1 MQPMKPK
8 KKKKL
13 YVVRV
18 FNDKRLPDRF
28 YDEYFFNKERC
39 EWFYSRIT
47 EQGFEAVK
55 REEDIKNE

>member
-1 MQPMKPK
+1 MKLTT
-8 KKKKL
+8 KL

-28 YDEYFFNKERC
+28 YDEYFFNDYQANR
-39 EWFYSRIT
+39 FYRWIK

-55 REEDIKNE
+55 REEEK

>member
-1 MQPMKPK
+1 MQPTNR
-8 KKKKL
+8 L

-28 YDEYFFNKERC
+28 YDEYFFNAYEANM
-39 EWFYSRIT
+39 FYKRIT

-55 REEDIKNE
+55 REEEN

>member
-1 MQPMKPK
+1 MQPTN
-8 KKKKL
+8 KL

-28 YDEYFFNKERC
+28 YDEYFFNEYEANR
-39 EWFYSRIT
+39 FYRWIK

-55 REEDIKNE
+55 PKEENNVNT